1 MISNDYLFLKNNKN
15 KSKLLPSLQES
26 NIVYW

>member
-1 MISNDYLFLKNNKN
+1 MIDDDLFLMQKMKN